1 MAKLQQSMQDSLRV
15 DISQDELWAMLGAM
29 YDLEA
34 LDERV
39 RSALLHV
46 APRV

>member
-1 MAKLQQSMQDSLRV
+1 MAKLQQAMQDSLRI
-15 DISQDELWAMLGAM
+15 DISQDELWAMLGGM

-39 RSALLHV
+39 SFALLHV
-46 APRV
+46 PLPV